1 LKQLVEQ
8 KLKKEVGTKILAQ
21 CKPLNLPP
29 VIDSMTAKST
39 TALDKA
45 DYNLIRTIQ
54 AAQRS
59 FVITDPA
66 LPDNPIIF
74 ASQAF
79 LDLCGYKMEE
89 VLGRNCRF
97 LQGPGTDQSQVAI
110 LRKGIQEGADT
121 AVCLLNYRAD
131 GSTFYNQIFL
141 AALRDANQNII
152 NYVGVQVE
160 VSCSTFPRSTE
171 IHNACFIR

>member
-1 LKQLVEQ
+1 MSKDIGS
-8 KLKKEVGTKILAQ
+8 KLLAD
-21 CKPLNLPP
+21 CKPIALPP
-29 VIDSMTAKST
+29 IMENMTSKSPT
-39 TALDKA
+39 VLEKS
-45 DYNLIRTIQ
+45 DYNLIQTIQ

-97 LQGPGTDQSQVAI
+97 LQGPGTDQAQVAI

-121 AVCLLNYRAD
+121 SVCLLNYRAD
-131 GSTFYNQIFL
+131 GSSFYNQIFL
-141 AALRDANQNII
+141 AALRDGNQNII

-160 VSCSTFPRSTE
+160 VSCPNSL
-171 IHNACFIR
+171 